1 MFQKS
6 NVFCNGA
13 GFASA
18 RAKDF
23 FAGNA
28 RAGTP
33 VPLFSACFFWEKHLI
48 VRMTIWLLAVLLLA
62 ALAGLG
68 LRQGAIRVLLSFF
81 GIVIGGLLAGPLGH
95 LFKPLLSAFGVKH
108 PVYLAI
114 LPPCIG
120 FLIVLTIFKIAG
132 AVLNKK
138 VELHFKYKS
147 GELQLAMW
155 ERLNHRLGMAI
166 GLFNGAAYFVL
177 VSVAAYLLSY
187 WTFQMAS
194 GENDPKSV
202 RLLNTMGEDLQKS
215 GMYRVVGA
223 VNRLSPTYFQ
233 AGDIVGLI
241 YHNPLL
247 QARLSR
253 YPAIIG
259 LSEQPEFQDLG
270 NDKEFTE
277 LQMRQPPII
286 DLINYPKVQAIVKNP
301 DTVKTI
307 TNALVPN
314 LTDLQT
320 FLETGKSQTFT
331 EDIFGRWDFDLPG
344 TMALIRKAHPNLT
357 PAEAQKYRNA
367 FAANF
372 SNTTF
377 VAAPGGMAKLKGF
390 PHISR
395 GTPPTLELQDA
406 QGQWS
411 GAGGAYSV
419 SLPVEGKDQ
428 QLNGEIHGDR
438 LALSGSELNLG
449 FVRED

>member
-1 MFQKS
+1 
-6 NVFCNGA
+6 
-13 GFASA
+13 
-18 RAKDF
+18 
-23 FAGNA
+23 
-28 RAGTP
+28 
-33 VPLFSACFFWEKHLI
+33 
-48 VRMTIWLLAVLLLA
+48 MTIWLLAVLLLA

-95 LFKPLLSAFGVKH
+95 LFRPLLSAFGVKH
-108 PVYLAI
+108 PMYLAV

-120 FLIVLTIFKIAG
+120 FLIILTIFKIAG

-138 VELHFKYKS
+138 VETHFKYKS

-155 ERLNHRLGMAI
+155 ERLNHRLGMAL
-166 GLFNGAAYFVL
+166 GFFNGAAYLVL

-194 GENDPKSV
+194 GDNDPRGV
-202 RLLNTMGEDLQKS
+202 RVLNDLGQDLQKT

-223 VNRLSPTYFQ
+223 VNRAPQTYFQ

-270 NDKEFTE
+270 NDKDFTE

-286 DLINYPKVQAIVKNP
+286 DLLNYPKVQAIIQNP
-301 DTVKTI
+301 ETVKTI
-307 TNALVPN
+307 TNALLPN
-314 LTDLQT
+314 LSDLQT

-331 EDIFGRWDFDLPG
+331 EDIFGRWDFDLPA
-344 TMALIRKAHPNLT
+344 TMSLVRKGHPNMSA
-357 PAEAQKYRNA
+357 AEARKYRNA
-367 FAANF
+367 FAASF
-372 SNTTF
+372 TKLTF
-377 VAAPGGMAKLKGF
+377 VAAPGGMAKLKSF
-390 PHISR
+390 PHINR
-395 GTPPTLELQDA
+395 GNPPTIELQDA

-411 GAGGAYSV
+411 GTGGSYSV
-419 SLPVEGKDQ
+419 SVPIEGKDQ
-428 QLNGEIHGDR
+428 QLKGEIHGDR
-438 LALSGSELNLG
+438 LALSGPDLNLG